1 MLCLTATTTVSG
13 ACMPSCSTEVHLC
26 HSCSCQAIEAGNNAP
41 AGTLS
46 PSELQLAAQMLGLPA
61 AHIAQLAGRQLAR
74 REWLALAESAQPSH
88 LSLQPQPSP
97 PPPPPVQERGG
108 ADALEEELER
118 VKQERAAA
126 RSAAVASQRQVQH
139 ESQRVA
145 QLLLTIERLEE
156 SEHAREAGEPNG
168 RPPAP
173 N

>member
-1 MLCLTATTTVSG
+1 
-13 ACMPSCSTEVHLC
+13 
-26 HSCSCQAIEAGNNAP
+26 
-41 AGTLS
+41 
-46 PSELQLAAQMLGLPA
+46 MLGLPA

-74 REWLALAESAQPSH
+74 REWLALAESAQPAH

-97 PPPPPVQERGG
+97 PPPPLVQERGG

-118 VKQERAAA
+118 VRRERAAA

-156 SEHAREAGEPNG
+156 SERAREAGEPNG
-168 RPPAP
+168 RPRDKHTPRPTDQKRPARP
-173 N
+173 CWTEIRRLAAQERQKISH